1 MGAEP
6 CGRSVTAVAGGC
18 RTPSEAGRGF
28 MSLAPALLAP
38 YCDQSITTIT
48 QVKETVYQGRSARLC
63 IRLGRDGVTAFI
75 VIAAI
80 IVFVVFILP
89 YLAND
94 KTKIFRRVWSSE
106 RAMGG
111 SAAFSGTHG
120 HLNSAQDVAVKALME
135 RYGIS
140 TTASRQE
147 LMKPVASLMADAM
160 QFDTRNPRN
169 LGVEVTPV
177 LAREIRNRCPSI
189 SGDDHNGDA

>member
-1 MGAEP
+1 M
-6 CGRSVTAVAGGC
+6 
-18 RTPSEAGRGF
+18 
-28 MSLAPALLAP
+28 
-38 YCDQSITTIT
+38 
-48 QVKETVYQGRSARLC
+48 
-63 IRLGRDGVTAFI
+63 TAFI

-89 YLAND
+89 SLASD
-94 KTKIFRRVWSSE
+94 KTKLFRRVWSSE

-111 SAAFSGTHG
+111 STVLSGTHG

-140 TTASRQE
+140 TTASQQE

-169 LGVEVTPV
+169 FGVEVTPV
-177 LAREIRNRCPSI
+177 LAREIRNRCPNI
-189 SGDDHNGDA
+189 SGDDHNDEA